1 MIVELKIHKKKKKKK
16 IYPNVSVYLKSQRET
31 WRE

>member
-1 MIVELKIHKKKKKKK
+1 MIVELKIHKKQKKK

-31 WRE
+31 